1 MPPPGGNRTPLSSAV
16 QWLTSLGRKSTTQDE
31 AADKPV
37 DVNQFKETFQ
47 PDDGRVTPTERR
59 KSADARRR
67 GLRPARSSSRSGRG
81 RSAK

>member
-1 MPPPGGNRTPLSSAV
+1 V

-67 GLRPARSSSRSGRG
+67 QQAARRHRKILFSDLVISESYQGLGNDLRRRG
-81 RSAK
+81 